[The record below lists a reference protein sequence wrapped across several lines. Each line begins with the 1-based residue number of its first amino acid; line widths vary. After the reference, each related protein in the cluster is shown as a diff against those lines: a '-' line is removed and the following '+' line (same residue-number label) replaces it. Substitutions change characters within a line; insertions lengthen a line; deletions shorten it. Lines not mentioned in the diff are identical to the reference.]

1 MTIIVCIVPLGTFP
15 ASTNCLHHMGED
27 MIYSSVHSLQG
38 LPALL
43 MKSSHELGP
52 ELEELHRKSTPWDD
66 GSKMG

>member
-52 ELEELHRKSTPWDD
+52 
-66 GSKMG
+66 